1 MDYSSPREQLTG
13 KLLDART
20 DLRHGFGDYV
30 QVGNQVNDNTME
42 ERTRGAIALMPVG
55 NLEGGWHYLLL
66 RTWKTIKRN
75 RADLLPMPD
84 VVIGYINDKA
94 TEERNMRPRVQ
105 NDNMRIG
112 LWRGDRVVD
121 VQDDVDDEDID
132 DLQAVEEVFD
142 AEIFVP
148 QEAAAEV
155 NIEVD
160 EEADE
165 IEVDVEAREER
176 NAVDEEEVNDGAGG
190 AVNAEDAELAI

>member
-1 MDYSSPREQLTG
+1 
-13 KLLDART
+13 
-20 DLRHGFGDYV
+20 
-30 QVGNQVNDNTME
+30 
-42 ERTRGAIALMPVG
+42 
-55 NLEGGWHYLLL
+55 
-66 RTWKTIKRN
+66 
-75 RADLLPMPD
+75 MPD